1 MYCIGEHLFLITQTL
16 GYFRVKSSVPLILDT
31 RFECGIESNNF
42 NCRHNT
48 DVLKQISCIAF
59 FSLDILYRSPA
70 GAILFHMLHALLLL
84 PMEKVSPIMHEL
96 MSMLSTLDQISRI
109 LPEVEAIEA
118 IELENRKG

>member
-1 MYCIGEHLFLITQTL
+1 MYYIGENLFLITQTL

-59 FSLDILYRSPA
+59 FFSRYLVSVSSRSHFVSHVTCTAFTTHGKGQP
-70 GAILFHMLHALLLL
+70 HHA
-84 PMEKVSPIMHEL
+84 
-96 MSMLSTLDQISRI
+96 
-109 LPEVEAIEA
+109 
-118 IELENRKG
+118 